1 MGSDFDFGV
10 IASNFPFLMQGLGL
24 SLLLTLLAI
33 LGGLVLGTG
42 LALMRLS
49 GFRPAVA
56 PRGRIREPDPVGS
69 ADPRDLLVL
78 LPRPAGDRAPG
89 RQLLLGAHRLCD
101 VRGRVLLGDHPRRHP
116 VASARVRRRRPMRIG
131 LSYWQA
137 QRYVILPQAFRNM
150 IPILVSQGII
160 LFQDT
165 SLVFVVSLRD
175 LMTTSSIVARTEGRL
190 VEMYVFAACRLLR
203 DLLRRIPA
211 GPAPERNARHDRH
224 GKRLKWYGEFPG
236 ADRLQHAGRQGRGGG
251 GLRPFGFGQV
261 DADQDASTGSSR
273 FNRARSRSTASR

>member
-1 MGSDFDFGV
+1 MDGGFDFGV

-49 GFRPAVA
+49 DFRPASLLAAGYVNLIRSVPLILVIFWFYFLVPLA
-56 PRGRIREPDPVGS
+56 IGRPVGS
-69 ADPRDLLVL
+69 FYSALIAFVMFEAAYYSEIIR
-78 LPRPAGDRAPG
+78 AGIQSVRKGQA
-89 RQLLLGAHRLCD
+89 QAAYAH
-101 VRGRVLLGDHPRRHP
+101 
-116 VASARVRRRRPMRIG
+116 G

-190 VEMYVFAACRLLR
+190 VEMYVFAACVYFVICFAGSLLVR
-203 DLLRRIPA
+203 
-211 GPAPERNARHDRH
+211 
-224 GKRLKWYGEFPG
+224 RLKGIP
-236 ADRLQHAGRQGRGGG
+236 
-251 GLRPFGFGQV
+251 
-261 DADQDASTGSSR
+261 T
-273 FNRARSRSTASR
+273 